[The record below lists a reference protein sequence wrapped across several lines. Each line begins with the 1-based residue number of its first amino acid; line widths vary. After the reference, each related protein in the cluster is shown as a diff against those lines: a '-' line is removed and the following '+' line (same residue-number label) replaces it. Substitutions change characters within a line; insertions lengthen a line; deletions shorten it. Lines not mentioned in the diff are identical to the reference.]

1 MYKTPKL
8 KKLKHFP
15 WIEDIDGLKAY
26 CKKIAEGSENAQ
38 KEGCEV
44 FILPGNLHDICI
56 KYTGGDVFHLAE
68 IMATWF
74 KEHKH
79 EAVIILK
86 QYRDTTSP
94 SFWTTILNVYRSPAS
109 VATDLWEGYVR
120 EEEGEA
126 VRILDMYDTSKEEWI
141 TKEAYNRTGVMKI
154 RGGFTTQQAHNKGA

>member
-38 KEGCEV
+38 REGCEV

-79 EAVIILK
+79 EAVIIFETIQGHNIPQLLDNNLK
-86 QYRDTTSP
+86 CIQVSCQCSYGPLGRLCS
-94 SFWTTILNVYRSPAS
+94 
-109 VATDLWEGYVR
+109 
-120 EEEGEA
+120 
-126 VRILDMYDTSKEEWI
+126 
-141 TKEAYNRTGVMKI
+141 
-154 RGGFTTQQAHNKGA
+154 